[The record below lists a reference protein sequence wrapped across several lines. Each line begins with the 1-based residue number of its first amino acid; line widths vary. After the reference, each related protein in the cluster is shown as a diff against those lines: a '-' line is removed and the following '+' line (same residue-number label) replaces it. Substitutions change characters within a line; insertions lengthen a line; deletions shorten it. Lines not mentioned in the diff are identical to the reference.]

1 MPPAAADAAVIEV
14 PAKLELESLKG
25 KSLKDLRGLRDQ
37 RNAVLHEAFVEAG
50 PDLDMSKV
58 SRFEGDSAQK
68 AAEFKRL
75 NTELS
80 AIGEQ
85 IDEVADLEGI
95 RDNLPEPNTRK
106 SAGRALGL
114 ETTDAP
120 PGSGDEP
127 VGNPRA
133 LKALLEQDSP
143 FKEAVDLGIKFAD
156 GRYKDRQF
164 PIGEITYDDFLAIK
178 ATITLGDIAPVNVRR
193 PDIVP
198 SAQERFTVADL
209 MLSGT
214 IAGKTYSYMEETTFT
229 NAAVE
234 TAENTAKPESTL
246 DFTERTDTLAKIAT
260 WVPATDEVLDDNP
273 GLESY
278 IRGRL
283 VFMVEQRREQQLL
296 VGDGTLPNISGITD
310 RSGIQTQAKG
320 ADPTP
325 DAFYKAMVK
334 IMTTGDAD
342 PTGHVIN
349 PLDWQD
355 IRLLRTADGIYIWG
369 NPSEAGPERLWGLPV
384 RVTSA
389 MTQNTGLTGAFRP
402 FAQIFRKPGAGI
414 TVAVSTEHA
423 SYFIENKVAI
433 LAEERLLLAVYR
445 PAAFCTVTGI

>member
-1 MPPAAADAAVIEV
+1 MASTLVQ
-14 PAKLELESLKG
+14 
-25 KSLKDLRGLRDQ
+25 LREE
-37 RNAVLHEAFVEAG
+37 RNAKAKHLHEIFTEAG

-58 SRFEGDSAQK
+58 TKIDGDSAAK
-68 AAEFKRL
+68 AAEIKRL

-80 AIGEQ
+80 
-85 IDEVADLEGI
+85 EVGAKVDALAELEGF
-95 RDNLPEPNTRK
+95 RDNLPTQAERTSGSK
-106 SAGRALGL
+106 AIGL
-114 ETTDAP
+114 ERAD
-120 PGSGDEP
+120 GDEP
-127 VGNPRA
+127 PAATEGNARA
-133 LKALLEQDSP
+133 IKAMLEQENP
-143 FKEAVDLGIKFAD
+143 FTKARNAGQKFAS
-156 GRYKDRQF
+156 YKDRRYD
-164 PIGEITYDDFLAIK
+164 IGELSWDDFKAIK
-178 ATITLGDIAPVNVRR
+178 ATITLSNIAPVSTRS
-193 PDIVP
+193 PAIVT
-198 SAQERFTVADL
+198 SAQEQFSVSDL
-209 MLSGT
+209 ILEGT
-214 IAGKTYSYMEETTFT
+214 IDGKTYSYMEETTFT

-246 DFTERTDTLAKIAT
+246 AFTERTDSLVKIAT
-260 WVPATDEVLDDNP
+260 WIPATDEVLDDNA
-273 GLESY
+273 GFESY
-278 IRGRL
+278 VRGRL
-283 VFMVEQRREQQLL
+283 VYMVEQRREQQIL
-296 VGDGTLPNISGITD
+296 VGDGTLPNLSGITD

-369 NPSEAGPERLWGLPV
+369 SPSEAGPERLWGLPV

-389 MTQNTGLTGAFRP
+389 MTQNTGLTGAFTP
-402 FAQIFRKPGAGI
+402 FAQVFRKPGAGI

-423 SYFIENKVAI
+423 SFFTENKVAI